1 MSALV
6 DYIEA
11 NREQFLAG
19 LVELLTIPS
28 VSADPRHMAD
38 VRACAEWLAGQMRA
52 LGLDNVQILPTG
64 GHPAVYGEWLEAPG
78 QPTVLVYGHYDVQP
92 PDPLDEWD
100 TPPFQPAIRDGRVF
114 ARGAADDKGQVFM
127 HLKAVEAHLRT
138 SGRLPINLK
147 FIFEGEE
154 EIGSVHLDEFMRRY
168 RDLLRADMVV
178 VSDTSW
184 FANDVPSLTYGL
196 RGLAY
201 FQVDLQGPAHDVH
214 SGQYGGAVGNPAWAL
229 VQMLASLK
237 DEQDHVTI
245 PGFYDAVRPISPQ
258 ERNAW
263 QELPFDEPAYRA
275 MLGVPALHGEQGYS
289 VLERLWARPTLEIN
303 GIWGGFTGEGSK
315 TIIPARA
322 SAKLSCRLVPD
333 QDPEQIADL
342 VEEHLRRICPPWVTM
357 TLTRLS
363 TGKPSVTS
371 LDHPGVQAALRALE
385 RSFGKRARFIRGG
398 GSIPI
403 VASFQEV
410 LGLPAVLMGMGNAD
424 ERAHAPNENFVLDN
438 FFGGIKAAAF
448 LWEELAQPR
457 TE

>member
-28 VSADPRHMAD
+28 VSADPRHTAD

-64 GHPAVYGEWLEAPG
+64 GHPAVYGEWLGAPG

-196 RGLAY
+196 RGL
-201 FQVDLQGPAHDVH
+201 
-214 SGQYGGAVGNPAWAL
+214 
-229 VQMLASLK
+229 
-237 DEQDHVTI
+237 
-245 PGFYDAVRPISPQ
+245 
-258 ERNAW
+258 
-263 QELPFDEPAYRA
+263 
-275 MLGVPALHGEQGYS
+275 
-289 VLERLWARPTLEIN
+289 
-303 GIWGGFTGEGSK
+303 
-315 TIIPARA
+315 
-322 SAKLSCRLVPD
+322 
-333 QDPEQIADL
+333 
-342 VEEHLRRICPPWVTM
+342 
-357 TLTRLS
+357 S
-363 TGKPSVTS
+363 TSRSTS
-371 LDHPGVQAALRALE
+371 RALLTT
-385 RSFGKRARFIRGG
+385 STP
-398 GSIPI
+398 GSTAAPW
-403 VASFQEV
+403 ATRP
-410 LGLPAVLMGMGNAD
+410 GLWC
-424 ERAHAPNENFVLDN
+424 RCS
-438 FFGGIKAAAF
+438 
-448 LWEELAQPR
+448 PR
-457 TE
+457 